1 MSLLSEFVRR
11 GGPAVLAILVLSVL
25 LYSRCIKLLLQL
37 QRSRQ
42 RVARPI
48 QLAASQLPTLRRI
61 REEAAD
67 SFQRSRAAL
76 GAMIAAA
83 PLLGL
88 LGTVSG
94 MVTTFEGISQRSAD
108 NSMEGLAKGISEVLV
123 ATESGLIVAIPGLLA
138 VHLAHRSLRK
148 YLQRLNDLERSTL
161 LGEKS

>member
-1 MSLLSEFVRR
+1 MSILYEFVRK

-37 QRSRQ
+37 GRSRRQVAQ
-42 RVARPI
+42 RIQVAR
-48 QLAASQLPTLRRI
+48 SQLPALHRV
-61 REEAAD
+61 REEAAE

-108 NSMEGLAKGISEVLV
+108 SSMEGLAKGISEVLV
-123 ATESGLIVAIPGLLA
+123 ATESGLIVAIPALLA

-148 YLQRLNDLERSTL
+148 YLQRLNDLERSAQ
-161 LGEKS
+161 LGKEP